1 MIQSTNIEDIDSP
14 LVGYDD
20 NPEPRGNSTFNTIK
34 EKVAQGL
41 KSAAES
47 LKTKGPQTGEISNYA
62 KQTSRWLDNAGTYV
76 EDLST
81 SRVKSDIQ
89 HQMRTNPGRSLLI
102 AGAVGLIVGSLFRR
116 R

>member
-1 MIQSTNIEDIDSP
+1 MDQSNHFEDITSSG
-14 LVGYDD
+14 LSYDGKSGRD
-20 NPEPRGNSTFNTIK
+20 ENSTLGTVK
-34 EKVAQGL
+34 AKVAQGL

-47 LKTKGPQTGEISNYA
+47 LKAKGPQTGDLSGYVD
-62 KQTSRWLDNAGTYV
+62 QTSRWLDNAGTYV
-76 EDLST
+76 EDIST

-89 HQMRTNPGRSLLI
+89 NQMRSNPGRSLLI